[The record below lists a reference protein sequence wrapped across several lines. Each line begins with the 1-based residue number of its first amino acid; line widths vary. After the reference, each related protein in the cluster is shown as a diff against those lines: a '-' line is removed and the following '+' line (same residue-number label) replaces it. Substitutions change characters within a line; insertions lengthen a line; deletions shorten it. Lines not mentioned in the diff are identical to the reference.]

1 MVSLKAEVL
10 KEPYQCIEGKKRAHG
25 RPSNLGGRWKSIQR
39 HQDKRIAQ
47 KMKPNAEFA
56 LRITDFF
63 KTSSRADK

>member
-10 KEPYQCIEGKKRAHG
+10 KEPYQCFEGKKRAHG
-25 RPSNLGGRWKSIQR
+25 RPSNLGGLWKSIQR
-39 HQDKRIAQ
+39 HQDKRITQ

>member
-25 RPSNLGGRWKSIQR
+25 RPSNLGGGKSIQR